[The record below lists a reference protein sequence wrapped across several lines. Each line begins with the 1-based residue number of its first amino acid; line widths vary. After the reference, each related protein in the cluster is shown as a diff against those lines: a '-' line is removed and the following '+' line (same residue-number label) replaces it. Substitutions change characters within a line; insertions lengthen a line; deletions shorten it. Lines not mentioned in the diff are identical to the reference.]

1 MERHPQ
7 GSCIHRAPVP
17 QGWPVFFARLHSM
30 FNSIVGCVCPLWPHH
45 RLRREHSAERRENQ
59 LKHSSAWYKNRKRS
73 YHRCGDEPGDAVSG
87 ACLGTVFITFILERG
102 TNSILDK
109 KDGGL
114 LSGITAI
121 KILAKNASHT
131 NGGGILYTVHDNLL
145 VGPNAV
151 ETWEVEAPGPPG
163 LRRDVK
169 RLFLGFTDGEES
181 FSKNVAKN
189 IRRITHRYG
198 AWV

>member
-1 MERHPQ
+1 M
-7 GSCIHRAPVP
+7 
-17 QGWPVFFARLHSM
+17 
-30 FNSIVGCVCPLWPHH
+30 
-45 RLRREHSAERRENQ
+45 
-59 LKHSSAWYKNRKRS
+59 
-73 YHRCGDEPGDAVSG
+73 
-87 ACLGTVFITFILERG
+87 
-102 TNSILDK
+102 
-109 KDGGL
+109 
-114 LSGITAI
+114 
-121 KILAKNASHT
+121 
-131 NGGGILYTVHDNLL
+131 YTVHDNLL

-169 RLFLGFTDGEES
+169 RLFLGFTDGEEG